1 MFCADVKEQAISM
14 NRSALYN
21 IGFVLEQALGHVT
34 HAKNLQA
41 NVSHD
46 PDVRP
51 HWALIPFET
60 QGLAARIPLYK
71 SNWTVRAGLRAHRS
85 LRRLVRHTPVDALF
99 FHTQVP
105 AVLNA
110 GWLRRYPSIVSLDA
124 TPLQYDQL
132 GPYYQH
138 DPGPPWLEQIKW
150 QLNRQCFRLARH
162 LVTWSQWAK
171 DGLITG
177 YGVPADKITVIPPGV
192 NVLEWQ
198 RPTPRM
204 RHDGPVKILFVGA
217 NLERKGGLLLLEA
230 FRVLRPL
237 GVELHLVTKDQVPA
251 EPGVFVYHGM
261 QPNSAPLKA
270 LYHQAD
276 IFALPTFGDC
286 LPMVLSEA
294 AAASLPVVT
303 TRVAAI
309 PELVRDGETG
319 WLTPPGDLAAL
330 TEALRRLIMQPD
342 ERLRFGERAF
352 VHVARSYDARRNA
365 GRLLELIKGEIDLA
379 RMQERIPV

>member
-1 MFCADVKEQAISM
+1 M
-14 NRSALYN
+14 NGSALYN

-41 NVSHD
+41 NIRHD

-60 QGLAARIPLYK
+60 HGLAARLPVYK
-71 SNWTVRAGLRAHRS
+71 SNWTVRAGLRARRS
-85 LRRLVRHTPVDALF
+85 LGRLVKHAAIDALF

-105 AVLNA
+105 AVLNPD
-110 GWLRRYPSIVSLDA
+110 WLRRFPSIVSLDA

-138 DPGPPWLEQIKW
+138 ESGPQWLEKLKW
-150 QLNRQCFRLARH
+150 RLNRRCFCLARH

-171 DGLITG
+171 EGLIEG

-192 NVLEWQ
+192 NVHEWQ
-198 RPTPRM
+198 RPTPRT
-204 RHDGPVKILFVGA
+204 RHNGPVKILFVGA

-230 FRVLRPL
+230 FRAIRSL
-237 GVELHLVTKDQVPA
+237 GVELHLVTKDQAPA
-251 EPGVFVYHGM
+251 EAGIFVYHGM

-276 IFALPTFGDC
+276 IFALPTYGDC

-294 AAASLPVVT
+294 AAAGLPAVS

-309 PELVRDGETG
+309 PEIVRDGETG
-319 WLTPPGDLAAL
+319 LLTPAGDLAAL
-330 TEALRRLIMQPD
+330 TEALRRLVTHPD
-342 ERLRFGERAF
+342 ERLGFGERALA
-352 VHVARSYDARRNA
+352 HVTQHYNARHNA
-365 GRLLELIKGEIDLA
+365 GRLLD
-379 RMQERIPV
+379 V

>member
-1 MFCADVKEQAISM
+1 MSDRVAEAIVM
-14 NRSALYN
+14 NGTALYN

-34 HAKNLQA
+34 HAKNLQT
-41 NVSHD
+41 NVARD
-46 PDVRP
+46 PDVRA

-60 QGLAARIPLYK
+60 HGLAARIPLYK
-71 SNWTVRAGLRAHRS
+71 SNWTVRAGLRARRS
-85 LRRLVRHTPVDALF
+85 LSRLTRHATIDALF

-105 AVLNA
+105 AVLA
-110 GWLRRYPSIVSLDA
+110 ADWMRRYPSVVSLDA

-132 GPYYQH
+132 GAFYQH
-138 DPGPPWLEQIKW
+138 DPGPPWLERIKW
-150 QLNRQCFRLARH
+150 QLNRRCFCLARH

-171 DGLITG
+171 EGLIEG

-192 NVLEWQ
+192 NVHEWQ
-198 RPTPRM
+198 RPTPRAP
-204 RHDGPVKILFVGA
+204 HEGPVKLLFVGA

-230 FRVLRPL
+230 FRRLRPL
-237 GVELHLVTKDQVPA
+237 VVELHLVTKDQVPD

-276 IFALPTFGDC
+276 IFVLPTFGDC

-294 AAASLPVVT
+294 AAAGLPAIS

-309 PELVRDGETG
+309 PEIVRDNETG
-319 WLTPPGDLAAL
+319 LLVPPGDVSAL
-330 TEALRRLIMQPD
+330 TEALRRLVLRPD
-342 ERLRFGERAF
+342 ERLRFGEQALS
-352 VHVARSYDARRNA
+352 HVARMYDARHNA
-365 GRLLELIKGEIDLA
+365 GRLLDVIKGEIELS
-379 RMQERIPV
+379 RIRERIPA

>member
-1 MFCADVKEQAISM
+1 M
-14 NRSALYN
+14 NGATLYN

-41 NVSHD
+41 NISHD

-60 QGLAARIPLYK
+60 YGLAARIPIYK
-71 SNWTVRAGLRAHRS
+71 SNWTVRAGLRARRS
-85 LRRLVRHTPVDALF
+85 LRQLVGKTTIDALF

-105 AVLNA
+105 AVLAAN
-110 GWLRRYPSIVSLDA
+110 WLRRYPSIVSLDA

-138 DPGPPWLEQIKW
+138 ESGPAWLERLKW
-150 QLNRQCFRLARH
+150 HLNRRCFNLARH

-171 DGLITG
+171 EGLIEG
-177 YGVPADKITVIPPGV
+177 YGVPPDKITVIPPGV
-192 NVLEWQ
+192 NVHEWQ
-198 RPTPRM
+198 RPTPRS
-204 RHDGPVKILFVGA
+204 HHEGPVKILFVGA
-217 NLERKGGLLLLEA
+217 NLERKGGFLLLEA
-230 FRVLRPL
+230 FRALRPL
-237 GVELHLVTKDQVPA
+237 GVELHLVTKDNVPP

-276 IFALPTFGDC
+276 IFVLPTFGDC

-294 AAASLPVVT
+294 AAAGLPAVS
-303 TRVAAI
+303 TRIAAI
-309 PELVRDGETG
+309 PEIVRDGETG
-319 WLTPPGDLAAL
+319 LLTPVGDVQAL
-330 TEALRRLIMQPD
+330 TEALRRLIMRPE
-342 ERLRFGERAF
+342 ERLHFGEQASKHVSRA
-352 VHVARSYDARRNA
+352 YDARHNA
-365 GRLLELIKGEIDLA
+365 GRLLELIKGEVDLA
-379 RMQERIPV
+379 RMQERIAA

>member
-1 MFCADVKEQAISM
+1 M
-14 NRSALYN
+14 NGSALYN

-41 NVSHD
+41 NISND

-60 QGLAARIPLYK
+60 HGLAARIPLYK
-71 SNWTVRAGLRAHRS
+71 SNWTVRAGLRARRS
-85 LRRLVRHTPVDALF
+85 LRRLTRHTTLDALF

-105 AVLNA
+105 AVLA
-110 GWLRRYPSIVSLDA
+110 ADWLQRYPGIVSLDA

-138 DPGPPWLEQIKW
+138 DPGPPWLERIKW
-150 QLNRQCFRLARH
+150 QLNRRCFQLARH

-171 DGLITG
+171 DGLIEG

-192 NVLEWQ
+192 NVHEWQ
-198 RPTPRM
+198 RPAPRT
-204 RHDGPVKILFVGA
+204 RHEGPVKILFVGA
-217 NLERKGGLLLLEA
+217 NLERKGGLLLIEA
-230 FRVLRPL
+230 FRALRPL
-237 GVELHLVTKDQVPA
+237 GVELHLVTKDHVPA

-294 AAASLPVVT
+294 AAAGLPAVT

-309 PELVRDGETG
+309 PEIVRDGETG
-319 WLTPPGDLAAL
+319 LLIPAGDLNAL
-330 TEALRRLIMQPD
+330 TEALRRLITRPD
-342 ERLRFGERAF
+342 ERLRFGARATI
-352 VHVARSYDARRNA
+352 HVSRMYDARHNA
-365 GRLLELIKGEIDLA
+365 GRLLDLIKGEVDLA
-379 RMQERIPV
+379 RMQERIPA

>member
-1 MFCADVKEQAISM
+1 M
-14 NRSALYN
+14 NRSAVYN

-41 NVSHD
+41 NISRD
-46 PDVRP
+46 PDVKP

-60 QGLAARIPLYK
+60 GGLSARIPVYK
-71 SNWTVRAGLRAHRS
+71 SNWTVRAGLRARRS
-85 LRRLVRHTPVDALF
+85 LRRLVKHTPIDALF

-105 AVLNA
+105 AVLAAN
-110 GWLRRYPSIVSLDA
+110 WLRRYPSIVSLDA

-138 DPGPPWLEQIKW
+138 DPGPAWLERIKW
-150 QLNRQCFRLARH
+150 QLNRRCFCLARH

-171 DGLITG
+171 DGLIEG

-192 NVLEWQ
+192 NIHEWR
-198 RPTPRM
+198 RPTPRA

-230 FRVLRPL
+230 ARALRPL
-237 GVELHLVTKDQVPA
+237 GVELHLVTKDHVPA
-251 EPGVFVYHGM
+251 EPGIFVYHGM

-294 AAASLPVVT
+294 AAAGLPAVT

-319 WLTPPGDLAAL
+319 LLIAPGDQAGLI
-330 TEALRRLIMQPD
+330 EALRRLVLRPD
-342 ERLRFGERAF
+342 ERLRFGEQA
-352 VHVARSYDARRNA
+352 VAHVARAYDARHNA
-365 GRLLELIKGEIDLA
+365 GRLLDLIKGEVDLA
-379 RMQERIPV
+379 RMHERIPA

>member
-1 MFCADVKEQAISM
+1 M
-14 NRSALYN
+14 NGSALYN

-41 NVSHD
+41 NISND

-60 QGLAARIPLYK
+60 HGLAARIPLYK
-71 SNWTVRAGLRAHRS
+71 SNWTVRAGLRARRS
-85 LRRLVRHTPVDALF
+85 LRRLTRHTTLDALF

-105 AVLNA
+105 AVLA
-110 GWLRRYPSIVSLDA
+110 ADWLQRYPGIVSLDA

-138 DPGPPWLEQIKW
+138 DPGPIWLERMKW
-150 QLNRQCFRLARH
+150 QLNRRCFQLARH

-171 DGLITG
+171 DGLIEG

-192 NVLEWQ
+192 NVHEWQ
-198 RPTPRM
+198 RPTPRT
-204 RHDGPVKILFVGA
+204 RHEGPVKILFVGA
-217 NLERKGGLLLLEA
+217 NLERKGGLLLIEA
-230 FRVLRPL
+230 FRTLRPL
-237 GVELHLVTKDQVPA
+237 GVELHLVTKDQVPD
-251 EPGVFVYHGM
+251 EPGVFVHHGM

-294 AAASLPVVT
+294 AAAGLPAVT

-309 PELVRDGETG
+309 PEIVRDGETG
-319 WLTPPGDLAAL
+319 LLIPAGDLHAL
-330 TEALRRLIMQPD
+330 TEALRRLITRSD
-342 ERLRFGERAF
+342 ERLRFGERATL
-352 VHVARSYDARRNA
+352 HVSRMYDARHNA
-365 GRLLELIKGEIDLA
+365 GRLLDLIKGEVDLA
-379 RMQERIPV
+379 RMQERIPA

>member
-1 MFCADVKEQAISM
+1 M
-14 NRSALYN
+14 NGSTLYN

-41 NVSHD
+41 NISRD

-60 QGLAARIPLYK
+60 HGLAARIPIYK
-71 SNWTVRAGLRAHRS
+71 SNWTVRASLRARRS
-85 LRRLVRHTPVDALF
+85 LRRLVRQTTIDALF

-105 AVLNA
+105 AVLA
-110 GWLRRYPSIVSLDA
+110 ADWLRRYPSIVSLDA

-138 DPGPPWLEQIKW
+138 EPGPAWLERLKW
-150 QLNRQCFRLARH
+150 CLNRRCFSLARH

-171 DGLITG
+171 EGLIEG

-192 NVLEWQ
+192 NMHEWQ
-198 RPTPRM
+198 RPTPRS
-204 RHDGPVKILFVGA
+204 RHEGPVKILFVGA
-217 NLERKGGLLLLEA
+217 NLERKGGFLLLDA
-230 FRVLRPL
+230 FRTLRHL
-237 GVELHLVTKDQVPA
+237 GVELHLVTKDRVPP
-251 EPGVFVYHGM
+251 EPDVFVYHGM

-294 AAASLPVVT
+294 AAAGLPAVT

-309 PELVRDGETG
+309 PEIVRDGETG
-319 WLTPPGDLAAL
+319 LLTPVGDVQAL
-330 TEALRRLIMQPD
+330 TEALRRLIMRPE
-342 ERLRFGERAF
+342 ERLHFGEQASKHVSRA
-352 VHVARSYDARRNA
+352 YDARHNA
-365 GRLLELIKGEIDLA
+365 GRLLELIKGEVDLA
-379 RMQERIPV
+379 RMQEGIPA

>member
-1 MFCADVKEQAISM
+1 M
-14 NRSALYN
+14 NGSALYN

-34 HAKNLQA
+34 HAKNLQI
-41 NVSHD
+41 NVRRD

-60 QGLAARIPLYK
+60 SGIAARIPMYK
-71 SNWTVRAGLRAHRS
+71 SNWTVRAGLRARRS
-85 LRRLVRHTPVDALF
+85 LRRLVKHATIEALF

-105 AVLNA
+105 AVLNPD
-110 GWLRRYPSIVSLDA
+110 WLRRYPSIVSLDA

-138 DPGPPWLEQIKW
+138 EAGPQWLEQLKW
-150 QLNRQCFRLARH
+150 RLNRRCFCLARH

-171 DGLITG
+171 DGLIEG

-192 NVLEWQ
+192 NVYEWQ
-198 RPTPRM
+198 RPAPRT

-230 FRVLRPL
+230 FRALRPL
-237 GVELHLVTKDQVPA
+237 GVELHLVTKDHVPA
-251 EPGVFVYHGM
+251 EEGVFVYHGM

-294 AAASLPVVT
+294 AAAGLPAIS

-309 PELVRDGETG
+309 PEIVRDGETG
-319 WLTPPGDLAAL
+319 LLIPAGDQAAL
-330 TEALRRLIMQPD
+330 TEALRRLVTRPD
-342 ERLRFGERAF
+342 ERLHFGERAQA
-352 VHVARSYDARRNA
+352 HVIRHYDASRNA
-365 GRLLELIKGEIDLA
+365 GRLLDIIKGEIELT
-379 RMQERIPV
+379 RMQERILA